1 MNVQHGNA
9 NIVEGLALSYSREKP
24 GSRKRVELLSCVA
37 EQYSNKELKQMFRF
51 TNSRGEEVSCAD
63 YELTKS
69 RLHSKMYGPG
79 AALPKIRRQ
88 YSHKLPPG
96 TIAFVLEFIHHPDSV
111 EYSSY
116 KTAPCDGKHK
126 SWISELLGGGNQ
138 PVLWLKQNKSA
149 LYDRYKQ
156 ECEQLEI
163 RPISFSTFFKGLSAG
178 NFKNN
183 GREGRTLQYLH
194 RTWRGEFHS
203 GR

>member
-1 MNVQHGNA
+1 MNFQHGNA
-9 NIVEGLALSYSREKP
+9 NIVEGLALSYSREKL

-37 EQYSNKELKQMFRF
+37 QQYTNKELKQMFRF
-51 TNSRGEEVSCAD
+51 TNSRGEEASCTD
-63 YELTKS
+63 YELTKA

-79 AALPKIRRQ
+79 AALPKIRCQ
-88 YSHKLPPG
+88 YSHKLPPE

-116 KTAPCDGKHK
+116 KTAPCDGKYK

-178 NFKNN
+178 NF
-183 GREGRTLQYLH
+183 
-194 RTWRGEFHS
+194 
-203 GR
+203 

>member
-1 MNVQHGNA
+1 LSSLLSNPIQEKVNVQHGNA

-51 TNSRGEEVSCAD
+51 TNSRGEEVSCVD

-116 KTAPCDGKHK
+116 KTAPVLVFGFQMTPPCGNRAQHQETCQSCLQIFHQMEAD
-126 SWISELLGGGNQ
+126 LL
-138 PVLWLKQNKSA
+138 L
-149 LYDRYKQ
+149 R
-156 ECEQLEI
+156 
-163 RPISFSTFFKGLSAG
+163 
-178 NFKNN
+178 
-183 GREGRTLQYLH
+183 GRC
-194 RTWRGEFHS
+194 
-203 GR
+203 